1 MTALALDKT
10 LTAAVVAIVLGTLA
24 GVLTAETQPGAALAG
39 AVWVPPVVAGDH
51 GHRGAHPPAVQRAGV
66 TA

>member
-1 MTALALDKT
+1 MTKLALDKT

-39 AVWVPPVVAGDH
+39 AVWVPPVVAGI
-51 GHRGAHPPAVQRAGV
+51 
-66 TA
+66 TAIAALIRRQFSVPD